1 MNRPLAILA
10 TSAAL
15 TLAGVLPGTALAA
28 DAAASPSVPGTCA
41 TSYRGVVVN
50 EICAIVSGDQVTFH
64 GRTTPTSVSW
74 TPRPVPFRLTARIVD
89 GAEIGTVT
97 QTVNV
102 SWSATPVGRISG
114 ALPCG
119 STAEATLETTQWG
132 WPPAAVT
139 LSVAASC

>member
-15 TLAGVLPGTALAA
+15 TLAGAVQGTAFAA
-28 DAAASPSVPGTCA
+28 DAAASPSVPGTCV
-41 TSYRGVVVN
+41 TGYRGVVVN

-74 TPRPVPFRLTARIVD
+74 TPRLVPFRLTARIVG
-89 GAEIGTVT
+89 GAELGAATP
-97 QTVNV
+97 TVNV

-114 ALPCG
+114 TLPCG

-132 WPPAAVT
+132 WPPATATV
-139 LSVAASC
+139 VVPASC

>member
-15 TLAGVLPGTALAA
+15 TLAGVLPGTALAT

-64 GRTTPTSVSW
+64 GRTTPTNVSW
-74 TPRPVPFRLTARIVD
+74 TPRLVPFRLAAKIVD
-89 GAEIGTVT
+89 GAEIGTIT
-97 QTVNV
+97 PTVNV
-102 SWSATPVGRISG
+102 SWSATPVGQISG
-114 ALPCG
+114 TLPCG
-119 STAEATLETTQWG
+119 STAVATLETTEWG